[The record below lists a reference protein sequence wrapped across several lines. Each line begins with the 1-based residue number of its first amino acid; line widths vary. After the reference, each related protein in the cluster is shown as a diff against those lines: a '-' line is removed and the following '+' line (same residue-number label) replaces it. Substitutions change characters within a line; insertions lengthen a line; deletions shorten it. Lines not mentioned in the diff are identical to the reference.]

1 MSDSWRL
8 AVLADIHGNI
18 DALEA
23 VLARLATL
31 GCDQVL
37 NLGDCFSGPLEAVA
51 TAEFLLSWPAMTVRG
66 NHDRQLLEL
75 PPAAMGPSDQAAHSQ
90 LEARHLQW
98 LAGLQASLTFELGGV
113 SCHAC
118 HGTPQSDT
126 QYLLET
132 VEPQLVRAATAQE
145 LGARLAGI
153 PARMIFTAHSHLPG
167 VVVHADQLIV
177 NPGSVGL
184 PAYSDTQPYP
194 HIMSTGSPHA
204 RFALVEFVAGKEPG
218 ISHHAVAYD
227 TARMAKLA
235 RERGRPDWE
244 EALLTGRISVAG
256 PATDRPDHSARAT
269 GTSLPGPS

>member
-1 MSDSWRL
+1 MAASWRL

-23 VLARLATL
+23 VLARLASL
-31 GCDQVL
+31 GCDLVL
-37 NLGDCFSGPLEAVA
+37 NLGDCFSGPLEAAA
-51 TAEFLLSWPAMTVRG
+51 TAEFLLSWQAMTVRG
-66 NHDRQLLEL
+66 NHDRQLLEV
-75 PPAAMGPSDQAAHSQ
+75 PPAAMGPSDEAAHSQ

-98 LAGLQASLTFELGGV
+98 LAGLPASLTFELGGL
-113 SCHAC
+113 SCYAC

-132 VEPQLVRAATAQE
+132 VEPTLVRAATAQE

-153 PARMIFTAHSHLPG
+153 PALMIFTAHSHLPG
-167 VVVHADQLIV
+167 VVAHAGQLIV

-194 HIMSTGSPHA
+194 HTMSTGSPHA
-204 RFALVEFVAGKEPG
+204 RFAVVEVIEGEGPL
-218 ISHHAVAYD
+218 ITHHAVAYD
-227 TARMAKLA
+227 TARVAKLA
-235 RERGRPDWE
+235 RERARRDWE